1 MTFNIDNTAD
11 QPGDNQGQPSQQPV
25 NQDNGST
32 GAVDGITPEQLSEIL
47 KRDEHAQR
55 HISNLENENKQMREN
70 FVSLQDQLSA
80 LQKQLAS
87 QQKVEELLARKPTS
101 NDHQGNEDKTTMN
114 TPTNSFDPEVIDSL
128 VTQRMQDFM
137 SKQEQ
142 EKNFRQVST
151 ELSGIFKDKAD
162 EHVTA
167 VASQNGLSFED
178 AMSLAKTN
186 PVMFNNLFI
195 NPYKKNSTNTPA
207 PTMGTQSTS
216 SVPNQGSEITM
227 EYWNKLRR
235 ENQAKFFSRDTQK
248 AYHEWFHSQ
257 KQNSSK

>member
-11 QPGDNQGQPSQQPV
+11 QNGDNQGQPSQQPV
-25 NQDNGST
+25 NQDNGNM

-55 HISNLENENKQMREN
+55 HISLLENENKQMRDD

-101 NDHQGNEDKTTMN
+101 NDHQGNEDKPTMN

-162 EHVTA
+162 DHVTA

-227 EYWNKLRR
+227 DYWNKLRH
-235 ENQAKFFSRDTQK
+235 EDKAKYWSTDVQRQ
-248 AYHEWFHSQ
+248 YHKWYHSQ
-257 KQNSSK
+257 QNSSK

>member
-11 QPGDNQGQPSQQPV
+11 QNGDNQGQPSQQPV

-55 HISNLENENKQMREN
+55 HISNLENENKQMRDD
-70 FVSLQDQLSA
+70 FTSLQDQLSA

-114 TPTNSFDPEVIDSL
+114 TPTNSFDPEAIDSL

-151 ELSGIFKDKAD
+151 ELTGIFKDKAD
-162 EHVTA
+162 DHVTA

-227 EYWNKLRR
+227 DYWNKLRR
-235 ENQAKFFSRDTQK
+235 ENPSQYWSPATQRQ
-248 AYHEWFHSQ
+248 YHMWYSSQ
-257 KQNSSK
+257 QNSSK